1 MTEKLNK
8 RAYGNLTTAIVTLPG
23 IVNDGADKQEAMAT
37 ALASVSATTTKSIDA
52 AAGVGCLGGIHGTE
66 NTTCRNGTL
75 NDEGDGDGGGG
86 GGART
91 MRWQMM
97 KILKEKKDEEEEKN
111 KTEETDWSW
120 MKTCLAD
127 TREIPVKDVTWTK
140 STINFD
146 NVLNA
151 YLALL
156 QITTFKGWMTIM
168 ENAVDIVKKN
178 EQPQRENATAYYF
191 YFVII
196 IIFGSFFTMN
206 LFVGVIID
214 NFNKQKK
221 ISEGESGFDGVCV
234 CVRESVCVCACV

>member
-1 MTEKLNK
+1 MTEKLSES
-8 RAYGNLTTAIVTLPG
+8 AFENLTTAIETLPG
-23 IVNDGADKQEAMAT
+23 IVNDGADNPEAM
-37 ALASVSATTTKSIDA
+37 ALASVSATTKSIDAA
-52 AAGVGCLGGIHGTE
+52 AAGVGCLGGIHGAT
-66 NTTCRNGTL
+66 NATCRNETA
-75 NDEGDGDGGGG
+75 NDVGGGGGEVGGG

-221 ISEGESGFDGVCV
+221 ISEGQWI
-234 CVRESVCVCACV
+234 